1 MRPTRLKDFA
11 RGLKCRIVSAP
22 APLPLIF
29 QNVGVHS
36 SYVRDDVGIVPP
48 IGATAPTFRT
58 VSGSGAE
65 AETIQNLG
73 YGLQRILLTDRK
85 GSQETIR
92 FLAHLWVL
100 SVRTESTPP
109 EAGQADSTTNPTR
122 HPPSAPLM
130 PAIRTN
136 ERSRGEKG
144 EIASVPNNRAFCR
157 YVN

>member
-1 MRPTRLKDFA
+1 MRPTRLEDFA
-11 RGLKCRIVSAP
+11 RGLKCRIFSAP

-36 SYVRDDVGIVPP
+36 SYVRDDVGIAPP

-73 YGLQRILLTDRK
+73 YGLPRILLTDRK

-109 EAGQADSTTNPTR
+109 EAWTR
-122 HPPSAPLM
+122 RFNLQSPPRKKVPIR
-130 PAIRTN
+130 PAN
-136 ERSRGEKG
+136 ACNQNK
-144 EIASVPNNRAFCR
+144 
-157 YVN
+157 